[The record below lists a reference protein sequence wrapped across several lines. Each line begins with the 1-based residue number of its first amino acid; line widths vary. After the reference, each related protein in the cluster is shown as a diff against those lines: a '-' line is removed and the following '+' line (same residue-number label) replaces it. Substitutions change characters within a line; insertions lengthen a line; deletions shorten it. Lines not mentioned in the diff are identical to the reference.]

1 LEKKI
6 SIKKAILLKMKEI
19 EEELRKIA
27 KGPKLKKLV
36 NLLIKDKEIDAFLEQ
51 ANNLSILRLGYND
64 HGKTHA
70 EISALNALKIF
81 EILSKKG
88 IKPNIVSEKVGNEED
103 SKVAIVLGAYLH
115 DIGCSVCREGH
126 DLVGAVIAYPIIQR
140 ILKKFYNQEKLDKI
154 SCFVLESII
163 CHMGYQDATSFEA
176 RLVEVADST
185 DVTKW
190 RARIPFSIGKADIH
204 KFSALAI
211 EEVNFKE
218 GEKKPLRIEV
228 VMENPAG
235 IFQTEETMLK
245 RIKHARFDEIIEVVA
260 KIKGEEE
267 IRYL

>member
-1 LEKKI
+1 
-6 SIKKAILLKMKEI
+6 MKEV
-19 EEELRKIA
+19 EKELRKIA
-27 KGPKLKKLV
+27 KTPRLKKLIDI
-36 NLLIKDKEIDAFLEQ
+36 LLKDKEIDTFLEQ

-88 IKPNIVSEKVGNEED
+88 IKPNIITEKIGSEED
-103 SKVAIVLGAYLH
+103 AKIAVVLGAYLH

-126 DLVGAVIAYPIIQR
+126 DLVGTVIAYPIIQR
-140 ILKKFYNQEKLDKI
+140 ILKKFYNQEKLNKI

-185 DVTKW
+185 DITKW
-190 RARIPFSIGKADIH
+190 RARIPFSVGKTDIH

-245 RIKHARFDEIIEVVA
+245 RIRHAKFEDIIEIVA
-260 KIKGEEE
+260 KIRGEEE

>member
-1 LEKKI
+1 MEVEK
-6 SIKKAILLKMKEI
+6 
-19 EEELRKIA
+19 ELREIA
-27 KGPKLKKLV
+27 KTSKLKKLV
-36 NLLIKDKEIDAFLEQ
+36 NILLKDKEIDVFLEQ
-51 ANNLSILRLGYND
+51 ANNLSVLRLGYND

-88 IKPNIVSEKVGNEED
+88 FKTNIVTEKVGDEED
-103 SKVAIVLGAYLH
+103 AKIAIFLGAYLH

-126 DLVGAVIAYPIIQR
+126 DLVGTVIAYPIIQR
-140 ILKKFYNQEKLDKI
+140 ILKQFYNKEKMDKI
-154 SCFVLESII
+154 SCFVLESIV

-185 DVTKW
+185 DITKW
-190 RARIPFSIGKADIH
+190 RARIPFSVGKTDIH

-218 GEKKPLRIEV
+218 GEKKPVRIEV
-228 VMENPAG
+228 TMENPAG

-245 RIKHARFDEIIEVVA
+245 RIRHARFEDMIELVA
-260 KIKGEEE
+260 RIKGEEE
-267 IRYL
+267 LRYL

>member
-1 LEKKI
+1 MEVEK
-6 SIKKAILLKMKEI
+6 
-19 EEELRKIA
+19 ELRSLA
-27 KGPKLKKLV
+27 KTPNLKKLV
-36 NLLIKDKEIDAFLEQ
+36 NLLLKDKEIDTFLEQ
-51 ANNLSILRLGYND
+51 ANNLSVLRLGYND

-88 IKPNIVSEKVGNEED
+88 FKPNIVTEKVGNEED
-103 SKVAIVLGAYLH
+103 AKVAIVLGAYLH

-126 DLVGAVIAYPIIQR
+126 DIVGAVIAYPIVQR
-140 ILKKFYNQEKLDKI
+140 ILKKFYNKEKMDKI

-185 DVTKW
+185 DITKW
-190 RARIPFSIGKADIH
+190 RARIPFSVGKTDIH

-228 VMENPAG
+228 TMENPAG

-245 RIKHARFDEIIEVVA
+245 RIKHARFEDLVEVVA
-260 KIKGEEE
+260 RIKGEEE
-267 IRYL
+267 LRYL